1 MKNRLV
7 VVFLAAAFAAALA
20 SPAAAQS
27 YDPSVGSGNI
37 ARSEVTAPIGQ
48 HRARAGVSNLGGP
61 SAFAREPNW
70 GQAPAVCRGC
80 ERR

>member
-7 VVFLAAAFAAALA
+7 VAFLAAAFAAALA

-37 ARSEVTAPIGQ
+37 ARSDVTAPIGQ
-48 HRARAGVSNLGGP
+48 HQARAGVSNLGGP

-70 GQAPAVCRGC
+70 GRTLKNCHGC
-80 ERR
+80 QR